1 MSLTAPTSFD
11 LLTEQLELYVR
22 QAAWLNTVPEKAKQ
36 PRYKTSVSPMPPLK
50 GGAYLVGILF
60 EIGPALPAG
69 MGGLVSIS
77 ELDIA
82 AWQSNRDLRLTA
94 WEARTIKKLSQAYAS
109 ESASASDPKA
119 LAPYVPSKE
128 LIPREQRERI
138 AKAMGDWADKF
149 NATKRR
155 P

>member
-1 MSLTAPTSFD
+1 MSLTAPTSFE

-36 PRYKTSVSPMPPLK
+36 PRYKTSATPMPPLK
-50 GGAYLVGILF
+50 GGAYLASILF
-60 EIGPALPAG
+60 EIGPALPSG

-94 WEARTIKKLSQAYAS
+94 WEARTIKRLSQAYAS
-109 ESASASDPKA
+109 EAASASDPKA
-119 LAPYVPSKE
+119 LAPYVPPKE

-149 NATKRR
+149 NATKRS